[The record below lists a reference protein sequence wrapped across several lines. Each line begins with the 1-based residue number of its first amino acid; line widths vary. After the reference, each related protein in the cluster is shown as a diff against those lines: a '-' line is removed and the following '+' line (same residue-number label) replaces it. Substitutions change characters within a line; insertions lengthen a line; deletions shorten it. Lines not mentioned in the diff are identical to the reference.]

1 MHACVCDISHPTP
14 QHMPPLQVP
23 SMLPSTSTTS
33 TRRGALQQRDISS
46 HHHPHDAVRISSS
59 SFSSLSQPPP
69 QPTPPPQ
76 QDHLYRVRERQWIY
90 LGPIAAAPL
99 AHIGVTLYGSSWN
112 DEKKRGDHRGKRNSS
127 SNIGNSSTRSLTESS
142 WMRLPSQTTTKRT
155 ILVGGIAATTILTIG
170 MRLYL
175 MVHAGYPGGPNPQ
188 MADREHFVTRD
199 EKYKMEHASTMEIA
213 KAAAKGFG

>member
-1 MHACVCDISHPTP
+1 MWDITHPTP
-14 QHMPPLQVP
+14 QHMPPSQVP
-23 SMLPSTSTTS
+23 SMMPPTSTTS
-33 TRRGALQQRDISS
+33 TRRG
-46 HHHPHDAVRISSS
+46 VRGVSSS
-59 SFSSLSQPPP
+59 SFSSLSQQQQQ
-69 QPTPPPQ
+69 QPLPPQ

-112 DEKKRGDHRGKRNSS
+112 DEKKRGDHRGKLNSS
-127 SNIGNSSTRSLTESS
+127 SSSNSSTSSRTKSS
-142 WMRLPSQTTTKRT
+142 WMRLPTQTTTKRT

-188 MADREHFVTRD
+188 MANREHFVTRD